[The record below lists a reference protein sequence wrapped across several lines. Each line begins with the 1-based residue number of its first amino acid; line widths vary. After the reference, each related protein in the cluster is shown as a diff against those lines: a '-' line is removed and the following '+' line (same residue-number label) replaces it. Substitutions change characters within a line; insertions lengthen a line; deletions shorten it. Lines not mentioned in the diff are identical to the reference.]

1 MPGGTDGS
9 MYGLMAAY
17 VSTNFDTSTK
27 LSHDR
32 YEVYVNG
39 DFVGQKNLL
48 STREDVTSVNE
59 FLHSH
64 GYNDFLSNIDG
75 DHYHIQTEKKERELK
90 QALQIYLH
98 SR

>member
-1 MPGGTDGS
+1 MPGGNEEALIG
-9 MYGLMAAY
+9 MAAFMNGY
-17 VSTNFDTSTK
+17 FDPGTK

-48 STREDVTSVNE
+48 SHKEDVTSVNE
-59 FLHSH
+59 FLEAQ
-64 GYNDFLSNIDG
+64 GYHNYLSNING
-75 DHYHIQTEKKERELK
+75 DHYYIQTEKREHELK
-90 QALQIYLH
+90 QALQIYLN

>member
-1 MPGGTDGS
+1 MMGS
-9 MYGLMAAY
+9 MDGTFFGIASNMDR
-17 VSTNFDTSTK
+17 NIDTSTK

-39 DFVGQKNLL
+39 DFVGQKTLL

-59 FLHSH
+59 FLHTQGH
-64 GYNDFLSNIDG
+64 NDFLTNLDG
-75 DHYHIQTEKKERELK
+75 DHYHIRTTKKERELK
-90 QALQIYLH
+90 HALQLYLN